1 MPVFHE
7 DGKFDEAELE
17 EPEELGLELLEAELG
32 LEPEPE
38 LELELELEPELA
50 LELDPEFEA
59 ELGPEPALA
68 LALEPELELA
78 LARSSLAL
86 FTGLRQSVKPAR
98 SNCSRRCITTN
109 RLAGL
114 GLAPGKDAA
123 GGSESNCSP
132 SSTPL
137 SALAED
143 NALDKLF
150 TRPGAKQSLVD
161 FQTETVLELHR
172 RKRTGGLTLPLLFNA
187 INQMQF
193 TDEVDSRGQ
202 AGLLWTNGDGG
213 WLLCS
218 DTDRL
223 ASAAGG

>member
-1 MPVFHE
+1 MPVFQE

-38 LELELELEPELA
+38 LELELEPELA
-50 LELDPEFEA
+50 LELDPEFEL
-59 ELGPEPALA
+59 EEPALA
-68 LALEPELELA
+68 LALEPELELE

-109 RLAGL
+109 RSAGL

-161 FQTETVLELHR
+161 FQIGTVLELHR
-172 RKRTGGLTLPLLFNA
+172 RKQTGGLTLPLLFNA

-193 TDEVDSRGQ
+193 TVEADSRGQ

-218 DTDRL
+218 DTD
-223 ASAAGG
+223 

>member
-1 MPVFHE
+1 MPVFQE

-17 EPEELGLELLEAELG
+17 EPEELELALLEAELG

-38 LELELELEPELA
+38 LELELEPELA
-50 LELDPEFEA
+50 LELDPEFEP
-59 ELGPEPALA
+59 ELAPEPALA
-68 LALEPELELA
+68 LALEPELELE

-98 SNCSRRCITTN
+98 SNCSRRCITIN

-143 NALDKLF
+143 NALNKLF
-150 TRPGAKQSLVD
+150 TRPGAAQSQVD
-161 FQTETVLELHR
+161 FQTGAVLELHR
-172 RKRTGGLTLPLLFNA
+172 RKQTGGVALPLLFKA
-187 INQMQF
+187 INQIQF
-193 TDEVDSRGQ
+193 TDADSRGQ
-202 AGLLWTNGDGG
+202 AGLLWTNGEGG

-218 DTDRL
+218 DTV
-223 ASAAGG
+223 

>member
-1 MPVFHE
+1 MPVFQE

-17 EPEELGLELLEAELG
+17 EPEELELELLEAELG

-50 LELDPEFEA
+50 LELDPELE
-59 ELGPEPALA
+59 PEPALA
-68 LALEPELELA
+68 LALEPELELE

-109 RLAGL
+109 RSAGL

-137 SALAED
+137 SALAEG
-143 NALDKLF
+143 NALYKLF
-150 TRPGAKQSLVD
+150 TRPGATQSLVD
-161 FQTETVLELHR
+161 FQIGTVLELHR
-172 RKRTGGLTLPLLFNA
+172 RKQTGGLTLPLLFNA

-193 TDEVDSRGQ
+193 TVEADSRGQ

-218 DTDRL
+218 DTD
-223 ASAAGG
+223 